1 MNKQLTP
8 AELAEMLGISAQTV
22 YNRRCDGASLP
33 PCVRIGRL
41 IRFPE
46 DGVQAWLNAQRE
58 QPLPISQPPKKPG
71 RPTKVVQIARRKGGA
86 A

>member
-8 AELAEMLGISAQTV
+8 AELAELLGMATQTI
-22 YNRRCDGASLP
+22 YNRHCEGASLP

-46 DGVQAWLNAQRE
+46 DGVQAWLDAQRE
-58 QPLPISQPPKKPG
+58 QPLPVNKLAKSPG
-71 RPTKVVQIARRKGGA
+71 RPTKAVQIARRKGGA

>member
-8 AELAEMLGISAQTV
+8 AELAELLGMATQTI
-22 YNRRCDGASLP
+22 YNRHCDGASLP

-46 DGVQAWLNAQRE
+46 DGVQAWLDAQRE
-58 QPLPISQPPKKPG
+58 QPLPVSKLPKSPG
-71 RPTKVVQIARRKGGA
+71 RPTKAVQIARRKGGA